1 MRHTHT
7 HTQTKGPGARAG
19 ERSLGQAQTDKL
31 KVNWAERRKTNIIPT
46 GGCPITRFNH
56 TSLHKQGTAAHQTP
70 LCTPRVSTSNASA
83 CAWQTT
89 RARRPHGGTTAR
101 EARQGGVFLRE
112 GGQQKR
118 QEATQEGEALGE
130 TGAAETGSRRCAH
143 ICSGVAIKRGRV
155 QWVESFVVEE
165 GHGADGARGLRRGCL
180 LPGTWPV
187 RDTKVGLS
195 SVAGR
200 AAAWQG
206 LNTHL
211 VFHAVARGPKRLP
224 GAHLALALRSASSQ
238 TGWGRVALNRG
249 TGSGCKHP
257 A

>member
-1 MRHTHT
+1 M
-7 HTQTKGPGARAG
+7 
-19 ERSLGQAQTDKL
+19 GQAQTDKL

-143 ICSGVAIKRGRV
+143 SCSGVAINEDVSSGSKPSSLKRDTVRTVRAVFVGGASCPAHGRSATQRSVSAQWLVVPRRGRDYI
-155 QWVESFVVEE
+155 Q
-165 GHGADGARGLRRGCL
+165 
-180 LPGTWPV
+180 TW
-187 RDTKVGLS
+187 S
-195 SVAGR
+195 S
-200 AAAWQG
+200 
-206 LNTHL
+206 T
-211 VFHAVARGPKRLP
+211 
-224 GAHLALALRSASSQ
+224 
-238 TGWGRVALNRG
+238 
-249 TGSGCKHP
+249 
-257 A
+257 

>member
-1 MRHTHT
+1 M
-7 HTQTKGPGARAG
+7 
-19 ERSLGQAQTDKL
+19 GQAQTDKL

-143 ICSGVAIKRGRV
+143 SCSGVAIKRGRV

-206 LNTHL
+206 LHTNL
-211 VFHAVARGPKRLP
+211 VFHVVARGPKRLP
-224 GAHLALALRSASSQ
+224 GALGLGL
-238 TGWGRVALNRG
+238 GRRLHKRVG
-249 TGSGCKHP
+249 VE
-257 A
+257 

>member
-1 MRHTHT
+1 MEAPPRE
-7 HTQTKGPGARAG
+7 KRARA
-19 ERSLGQAQTDKL
+19 A
-31 KVNWAERRKTNIIPT
+31 
-46 GGCPITRFNH
+46 F
-56 TSLHKQGTAAHQTP
+56 
-70 LCTPRVSTSNASA
+70 
-83 CAWQTT
+83 
-89 RARRPHGGTTAR
+89 
-101 EARQGGVFLRE
+101 FLRE

-165 GHGADGARGLRRGCL
+165 GHGADGARGLRRGRL

-206 LNTHL
+206 LHTNL
-211 VFHAVARGPKRLP
+211 VFHVVARGPKRLP
-224 GAHLALALRSASSQ
+224 GALGLGL
-238 TGWGRVALNRG
+238 GRRLHKRVG
-249 TGSGCKHP
+249 VE
-257 A
+257 